1 MAKQLNVNLSFNAD
15 TSKAKAQIQD
25 LQNALNQLVKG
36 SVASSASSGRLGI
49 TKELM
54 EAQVAATKLQ
64 TILNQSMNSKTGNLD
79 LTKFSESFNRAG
91 MDLKVLKGQLDS
103 LGPTGQ
109 KAFMS
114 LASSIVSADVPLKRT
129 NALVSELWTTM
140 KNTVRWQ
147 ITSSVLH
154 GFMGTIQS
162 AVGYAKDLNESLNNI
177 RIVTGQSTEQM
188 AAFAERANKAAK
200 ALSTTTTEYT
210 NASLIY
216 YQQGLNDQEV
226 QDRTDI
232 TIKMAHASGQS
243 AEIVS
248 DQMTAVWN
256 NFYDG
261 SKSLEHYADV
271 MTALGAATASSS
283 DEIAGGLEKFASIA
297 DMIGLSYEYAAS
309 ALATITATTRQSE
322 DVVGTA
328 LKTIF
333 ARIQGLSLGET
344 LDDGT
349 NLNKY
354 SEALQKVGISIF
366 EQNGELKD
374 MDNIL
379 NEMGAKWET
388 LNKDQQVALAQTVA
402 GVRQYNQ
409 LVSLMDNWDFFESN
423 LDIANTSD
431 GTLQEQADIYAESW
445 QAARDRVKAAAQDI
459 YDSILDSDF
468 FIELLNGFE
477 KVLSM
482 IANFTD
488 SIGGLKGVFAGL
500 GVIITKVFSTQLAES
515 VERLAFNLRSVTG
528 ETQRAASKL
537 QELAVS
543 EVNKMQFNTGTES
556 GDAEAI
562 ALRRRLQLQN
572 EIKNV
577 AVNLNATQKEQL
589 VDLLKINEAY
599 SEQAIK
605 AAQIK
610 DAASDK
616 VQETSSQLRTQIKRN
631 EIDGTSIES
640 RAGDFNAARTA
651 LKEIINEGAKAEGA
665 LSAINNSMNIK
676 NAGNFGTA
684 LDRISKHLQNVGRT
698 EASNKFGELKHSF
711 EALVKSGKMTEAELD
726 AFKAKLNEIVT
737 SEEMLEDATI
747 QGADAFKQALSAYG
761 LTQEQ
766 VDKLA
771 NEMMDL
777 VQAER
782 HSRDSADASTKA
794 HNQLKASIQGFK
806 GAMDGFGQ
814 SVVKG
819 MQGISQISMGLMS
832 LKGIWDTL
840 NNEDLTFGEK
850 LLQVTMSL
858 SMAIPS
864 LIDGFQALKAAKIG
878 EAAATV
884 KSAVAKALDS
894 IEAIKNAGASAA
906 ATAASTTLTGSL
918 WGQVAAW
925 LAVHTEM
932 SSVMILLV
940 SILGPILAV
949 VAAAALLVGIGIA
962 IYNEYNKASVAL
974 DRANETLKNT
984 ETALNDA
991 TTAAQAFKDEIS
1003 GYDDA
1008 VDKLKD
1014 TTLSAKELA
1023 EASKEASEQA
1033 QELIEKYKL
1042 FDKVNWDIDKFGNTQ
1057 LSEEGRKKLDEI
1069 EHQKDRVAQQAESVN
1084 TVSKINQ
1091 AYAEVDDAAT
1101 NTGRGIGY
1109 ITDSP
1114 QIGSFQGGSFAN
1126 TVSQKDVKQLG
1137 AVINQVRKS
1146 MGGIIPDA
1154 DTLKQYIRDNADELF
1169 ISTEVL
1175 SHLDEIVK
1183 NETIGSLTTFADKL
1197 IASEEAIDYFNKK
1210 LLSDAVEQTYGDT
1223 FSKIAV
1229 DKETGE
1235 VDEGL
1240 YNLMNEAAAN
1250 IIANGGVQVEYTK
1263 KLAEDVL
1270 KKVSTWD
1277 AADATETNVKNL
1289 LGDIFGDFSGTDYT
1303 SANDYIAENYD
1314 KIFEGTTTNFGD
1326 GLNSTEMAQAYFE
1339 SKGITITSVDNQSGK
1354 AVLNGVAADGE
1365 TPWTQTVDNDKAQ
1378 ILWAEQVAAYAINE
1392 RLGQLAEEQISHEE
1406 LDTIF
1411 EELRNK
1417 GEQYGADF
1425 TTAILSGISNR
1436 KEGEDI
1442 SFDFSSLFG
1451 NLNQDEVDKM
1461 LGMSNDDLMQAFGF
1475 TEEELQKLGF
1485 ASADKFSSAFKDALK
1500 EYDPDVA
1507 FDQAAA
1513 DLGMTSD
1520 ALEQYIDNLQDNNE
1534 ALKDNEELAREVA
1547 KAQIPLHRNIEKA
1560 AKVYKDNSKALNK
1573 VNEGTE
1579 EYATACS
1586 DMASALNDVFGDGVF
1601 DATMVANNLETVKK
1615 AMEGDIGAYEK
1626 LQDLAG
1632 EKLLIDAGVNIDEGV
1647 GQEINDWIGS
1657 QEFNDLEI
1665 GATLDSTG
1673 MTAAF
1678 QALLDSGAITVDQMN
1693 SILSGIGFE
1702 PDIDYVD
1709 VPLDQ
1714 AAYNKDSNTYTVEYL
1729 DTEGNVQTKT
1739 ITADQYN
1746 EAKGTGSIQ
1755 VPIINGKETLKVS
1768 SPEAVAQTV
1777 KTDSGGGK
1785 KSTPAKPVKYTK
1797 KSDVI
1802 DRYKEQDDAL
1812 DDIAETLEDINKES
1826 DRLYGTKRLKQ
1837 MDNEQYA
1844 LLAQKKALE
1853 GKAAAARDYLK
1864 TDKEALK
1871 NAGEKYGLNFDF
1883 DDLGNI
1889 KNYTTEMTKL
1899 YDELHAAEEKMD
1911 KMSTKEA
1918 QDEFQESTIQPIQ
1931 DKIDELK
1938 GLISQYDTT
1947 KELLEDLEDEID
1959 EAFYAWQDRN
1969 YEELQL
1975 KLELK
1980 LEVNDTELKKLEY
1993 FLDKYSDNFYKIA
2006 ESATLMNDKINPAI
2020 QNLENYKSHKE
2031 ALDESYRNGEIS
2043 QEAYIEGL
2051 KEVREGYYD
2060 NLEALIELDKAMMHY
2075 YGDTLDAAS
2084 EELSTFTDHMEH
2096 LTSIFDHYI
2105 SLMEIL
2111 GKQKNYDAM
2120 GNFLGSKAN
2129 TIRDRLDVAKEYYK
2143 MLKENSQANEYWANY
2158 QAALFSGDEDM
2169 AQWWKEQWDA
2179 EIDAL
2184 DAAQEEMLSLTEE
2197 WAEAMKSVI
2206 ENNMNKITETLEK
2219 TLTGGT
2225 AFDTMMDEFDKLN
2238 TRQEEYLTKTNQ
2250 IYETNKLMR
2259 TASKAL
2265 DETDDKVAKQKLKNF
2280 IDETKSL
2287 QENTKLSQYELEI
2300 QQAKYDLLLAEI
2312 ALEEAK
2318 NAQSTVRLSRD
2329 SEGNFG
2335 YVYTADQ
2342 DKVNDAQQAYEDA
2355 DNRLYN
2361 LSLKGQQEFTEKYLQ
2376 ATQEM
2381 YNQLTELQQAWLNG
2395 GISSEEEYER
2405 RKEEILN
2412 HYLGPEGVLTTYQNL
2427 YNIAVRTDAD
2437 ATADNWQ
2444 KDYAAMTQ
2452 NTEDWKVAVNDY
2464 LIEIEGQTAQW
2475 AEVSEQANEDV
2486 EGALNDS
2493 ATATKELTN
2502 ESENLKDMINE
2513 EVIPAIEDELDWVKE
2528 QTEAYVEQRKEL
2540 FALIKTYED
2549 YINTINQQIET
2560 ESKLGY
2566 DKNTDYS
2573 ALMMGYLKAG
2583 GSKND
2588 PQYKQLEHQR
2598 EAKIDGEQL
2607 SKDYYGSRVGDD
2619 NYNIQADNT
2628 WYKDKNAVNEKLKDL
2643 GIQTFATGG
2652 YTGDWGSEGKLA
2664 ILHEKELILNE
2675 KDTSNLLSTISFIR
2689 DLVSLIDSQAT
2700 AASLYNLMSAPGVIT
2715 SQEVLEQKVE
2725 IYAEFPNATDHSEI
2739 EEAFNNLINTAS
2751 QYANRK

>member
-91 MDLKVLKGQLDS
+91 MDLKVLKEQLDS

-482 IANFTD
+482 IAHFTD

-543 EVNKMQFNTGTES
+543 EVNKMQFNTGTQA
-556 GDAEAI
+556 GDIEAI
-562 ALRRRLQLQN
+562 ALRRQLQLQN
-572 EIKNV
+572 EIHSI
-577 AVNLNATQKEQL
+577 AQNLTQEQRAQL
-589 VDLLKINEAY
+589 SDLLKINEAY
-599 SEQAIK
+599 AEQAIK
-605 AAQIK
+605 AAQAK

-616 VQETSSQLRTQIKRN
+616 VQNTASSLRGIVKRGAAIDDNGNQLDTDQKIAQFSQAQKNLRAELQQGLKASDQFKWLTTSINDTSKSTEAARRQISQLLEHLNNIGRSKAAEKINDLTYKFQDGRITAEQYKKALL
-631 EIDGTSIES
+631 EIT
-640 RAGDFNAARTA
+640 TA
-651 LKEIINEGAKAEGA
+651 EEI
-665 LSAINNSMNIK
+665 
-676 NAGNFGTA
+676 
-684 LDRISKHLQNVGRT
+684 
-698 EASNKFGELKHSF
+698 
-711 EALVKSGKMTEAELD
+711 
-726 AFKAKLNEIVT
+726 
-737 SEEMLEDATI
+737 LEDTVLA
-747 QGADAFKQALSAYG
+747 GADAFKESLSQYN
-761 LTQEQ
+761 LTQQ
-766 VDKLA
+766 QCDQLA
-771 NEMMDL
+771 NEMMEL
-777 VQAER
+777 VSSER
-782 HSRDSADASTKA
+782 NASDSARAASKA
-794 HNQLKASIQGFK
+794 HIELKASILGFNN
-806 GAMDGFGQ
+806 AMQGFGQ

-819 MQGISQISMGLMS
+819 MQGISQISIGLMS

-864 LIDGFQALKAAKIG
+864 LIGGFQALKAAKIG

-884 KSAVAKALDS
+884 KSAAAKALDS
-894 IEAIKNAGASAA
+894 IAAISNAGATAG

-925 LAVHTEM
+925 LAVHTAM
-932 SSVMILLV
+932 SPVMILLV

-962 IYNEYNKASVAL
+962 IYNEYNKASIAL

-1069 EHQKDRVAQQAESVN
+1069 EHQKDRIAQQAESVN

-1250 IIANGGVQVEYTK
+1250 IIANDGVQVEYTE
-1263 KLAEDVL
+1263 KLTEDVL

-1289 LGDIFGDFSGTDYT
+1289 LDDIFGDFSGTDYT

-1314 KIFEGTTTNFGD
+1314 KIFKGTTTNFGD
-1326 GLNSTEMAQAYFE
+1326 GLNSSEMAQAYFE
-1339 SKGITITSVDNQSGK
+1339 SKGITVTSVDNQSGK
-1354 AVLNGVAADGE
+1354 TVLNGVAADGE
-1365 TPWTQTVDNDKAQ
+1365 TSWTQTVDNDKAQ

-1520 ALEQYIDNLQDNNE
+1520 ALEQYVDNLQDNNE
-1534 ALKDNEELAREVA
+1534 ALKDNEKLAREVA

-1938 GLISQYDTT
+1938 ELISQYDTT

-1959 EAFYAWQDRN
+1959 EAFYAWQDSN

-2111 GKQKNYDAM
+2111 GKQKDYDAM
-2120 GNFLGSKAN
+2120 GNFLSGKAD
-2129 TIRDRLDVAKEYYK
+2129 TIRDRLDVAKEYYE
-2143 MLKENSQANEYWANY
+2143 MLKENSKADEYWANY
-2158 QAALFSGDEDM
+2158 QAALAEGDDDM
-2169 AQWWKEQWDA
+2169 AAWWKEQWDA

-2318 NAQSTVRLSRD
+2318 NAKSTVRLSRD

-2361 LSLKGQQEFTEKYLQ
+2361 LSLEGQQEFTEKYLQ

-2395 GISSEEEYER
+2395 EISSEEEYER

-2528 QTEAYVEQRKEL
+2528 QTEAYAEQRKEL

-2588 PQYKQLEHQR
+2588 PQYKQLERQR
-2598 EAKIDGEQL
+2598 EAKIDGESL

-2619 NYNIQADNT
+2619 DYNIQANNT
-2628 WYKDKNAVNEKLKDL
+2628 WYKDKDAVNEKLKHL

-2652 YTGDWGSEGKLA
+2652 YTGDWGPEGKLA